1 MLKFLGEKNM
11 IRNALIALYILV
23 VLGISATAKAQ
34 MSVNPVFG
42 EQQTLQTQTFI
53 GEVAMTADQE
63 FYLVVSPTEYYKLEA
78 NIDLFDFN
86 GQKVAVDAVKI
97 MHLNGPVLG
106 ASSVDP
112 LPGRGEQT
120 EAAPV
125 LVVLLISGVA
135 N

>member
-11 IRNALIALYILV
+11 IRNALITLYILI

-34 MSVNPVFG
+34 MTVNPVFG
-42 EQQTLQTQTFI
+42 ERPTLQTETFV
-53 GEVAMTADQE
+53 GEVAMTVDQE
-63 FYLVVSPTEYYKLEA
+63 FYLVVSPTEFYKLEA
-78 NIDLFDFN
+78 NIDLFDYN
-86 GQKVAVDAVKI
+86 GEKVAVEAYKI

-112 LPGRGEQT
+112 LPGRSEQAA
-120 EAAPV
+120 AAPV
-125 LVVLLISGVA
+125 LVVFEISGVV